1 VSDGGMVT
9 TRLRYVE
16 VCAGAGGMGL
26 GLHLAG
32 WTGTGMELDPDAV
45 ATHNAN
51 VGPCLAAD
59 ITSAP
64 TPHAADLVAGGVP
77 CQSFSLAGKGEGL
90 DDPRGQLFASLLR
103 IGVEA
108 GARCILLENVR
119 GLVSCGALPV
129 ILAAFR
135 AAGYEPVH
143 ALLCAA
149 DYGVPQNRVRL
160 FIAGFRDA
168 ADLARFRWPAPSHGA
183 PGNLYGLPRWRTVR
197 DALGLGGGEFAHGLL
212 PHASAAS
219 PQGMRV
225 LDVDA
230 PAPTVGGHTADLL
243 DRPAHTVSAGGTA
256 SGGAEPFANAGY
268 RKRLAAA
275 MATALDRP
283 SPTVTASEY
292 KSAPNFGSRGA
303 MTGARRAG
311 DRLLPA
317 LLAAGLIDRPATTVD
332 ATDRL
337 SAAGHHKVNK
347 AGAVRMTVAQ
357 LAALQSFPAGF
368 TFTGTTTAQHRQ
380 TGNAVPPLLAR
391 ALGEAIRRALY
402 GDDTTG
408 GAA

>member
-1 VSDGGMVT
+1 MGDGGIVT
-9 TRLRYVE
+9 TALRYVE

-26 GLHLAG
+26 GLHRAG
-32 WTGTGMELDPDAV
+32 WTGTGMELDADAV
-45 ATHNAN
+45 ATHNVN

-59 ITSAP
+59 ITTAHAP
-64 TPHAADLVAGGVP
+64 HPADLVAGGVP
-77 CQSFSLAGKGEGL
+77 CQSFSNAGNGEGL
-90 DDPRGQLFASLLR
+90 ADPRGQLFASLLR
-103 IGVEA
+103 IGGEA
-108 GARCILLENVR
+108 GARCILMENVR

-129 ILAAFR
+129 ILGAFR

-197 DALGLGGGEFAHGLL
+197 DALGLGGGDFAHGLL

-243 DRPAHTVSAGGTA
+243 DQPAHTVSAGGTA
-256 SGGAEPFANAGY
+256 AGGAEPFANAGY
-268 RKRLAAA
+268 AINRALAANL
-275 MATALDRP
+275 LDRP
-283 SPTVTASEY
+283 SPTITASEY

-303 MTGARRAG
+303 VTGARRAG

-317 LLAAGLIDRPATTVD
+317 LRAAGLLDRPATTID
-332 ATDRL
+332 STDRL
-337 SAAGHHKVNK
+337 SAAGHHAVNK

-368 TFTGTTTAQHRQ
+368 AFTGTTTAQHRQ
-380 TGNAVPPLLAR
+380 CGNAVPPLLAE
-391 ALGEAIRRALY
+391 ALGGAIRRALY
-402 GDDTTG
+402 GAG

>member
-1 VSDGGMVT
+1 MT
-9 TRLRYVE
+9 TTALRYVE

-45 ATHNAN
+45 TTHNAN
-51 VGPCLAAD
+51 VGACVQAD

-64 TPHAADLVAGGVP
+64 APHAADLVAGGVP

-197 DALGLGGGEFAHGLL
+197 DALGLGCGADELL
-212 PHASAAS
+212 
-219 PQGMRV
+219 
-225 LDVDA
+225 DA
-230 PAPTVGGHTADLL
+230 PARTVKANTHNEGFDPRDPSKRPGGRLAAAVGEL

-303 MTGARRAG
+303 LTGARRAG

-337 SAAGHHKVNK
+337 SAAGHHTVDK

-357 LAALQSFPAGF
+357 IAALQSFPEGF
-368 TFTGTTTAQHRQ
+368 VFQGTTTAQHRQ
-380 TGNAVPPLLAR
+380 CGNAVPPLLAR

-402 GDDTTG
+402 EG

>member
-1 VSDGGMVT
+1 MVT
-9 TRLRYVE
+9 TALRYVE

-243 DRPAHTVSAGGTA
+243 DRPA
-256 SGGAEPFANAGY
+256 
-268 RKRLAAA
+268 
-275 MATALDRP
+275 
-283 SPTVTASEY
+283 
-292 KSAPNFGSRGA
+292 
-303 MTGARRAG
+303 
-311 DRLLPA
+311 

-347 AGAVRMTVAQ
+347 AGTVRMTVAQ

>member
-1 VSDGGMVT
+1 M
-9 TRLRYVE
+9 RYVE

-32 WTGTGMELDPDAV
+32 WTGTGMELDADAV
-45 ATHNAN
+45 ATHNAS

-59 ITSAP
+59 ITTATAP
-64 TPHAADLVAGGVP
+64 HDADLVAGGVP

-90 DDPRGQLFASLLR
+90 NDPRGQLFASLLR

-108 GARCILLENVR
+108 DARCILMENVR

-129 ILAAFR
+129 ILQAFR

-160 FIAGFRDA
+160 FIVGFRDA
-168 ADLARFRWPAPSHGA
+168 ADLARFQWPAPSHGA

-197 DALGLGGGEFAHGLL
+197 DALALPAGDYAHGRL
-212 PHASAAS
+212 PHATGTSW
-219 PQGMRV
+219 QGMRTV
-225 LDVDA
+225 DVDA

-268 RKRLAAA
+268 RKRLAASFA
-275 MATALDRP
+275 RLDQP
-283 SPTVTASEY
+283 SPTLNASEH
-292 KSAPNFGSRGA
+292 KASANH
-303 MTGARRAG
+303 GARGGTKDDRRASTK
-311 DRLLPA
+311 LIPA
-317 LLAAGLIDRPATTVD
+317 LMEAGLLDRPATTVD
-332 ATDRL
+332 STNRL
-337 SAAGHHKVNK
+337 SSAGHHTSNK
-347 AGAVRMTVAQ
+347 LGAVRMSVAQ

-368 TFTGTTTAQHRQ
+368 VFSGNLSSQHRQ
-380 TGNAVPPLLAR
+380 VGNAVPPLLA
-391 ALGEAIRRALY
+391 EAVGRSIAAALY
-402 GDDTTG
+402 PREP

>member
-1 VSDGGMVT
+1 MSDGGMVT

-59 ITSAP
+59 ITSASA
-64 TPHAADLVAGGVP
+64 PHRADLVAGGVP
-77 CQSFSLAGKGEGL
+77 CQSFSTAGKGEGL

-103 IGVEA
+103 LGVEA

-129 ILAAFR
+129 ILTAFR

-183 PGNLYGLPRWRTVR
+183 PGNLYGLPAWRTVR
-197 DALGLGGGEFAHGLL
+197 DALGL
-212 PHASAAS
+212 P
-219 PQGMRV
+219 
-225 LDVDA
+225 VDA
-230 PAPTVGGHTADLL
+230 P
-243 DRPAHTVSAGGTA
+243 S
-256 SGGAEPFANAGY
+256 NA
-268 RKRLAAA
+268 
-275 MATALDRP
+275 
-283 SPTVTASEY
+283 VTASE
-292 KSAPNFGSRGA
+292 GHDGLRGA
-303 MTGARRAG
+303 HGGTQHRASAQRGGGGHGPHPATVASARAQACRGVARRGRGTDVSEYPAG
-311 DRLLPA
+311 NPGVSWVADVVPEARY
-317 LLAAGLIDRPATTVD
+317 RPTVD
-332 ATDRL
+332 NSR
-337 SAAGHHKVNK
+337 
-347 AGAVRMTVAQ
+347 
-357 LAALQSFPAGF
+357 
-368 TFTGTTTAQHRQ
+368 
-380 TGNAVPPLLAR
+380 
-391 ALGEAIRRALY
+391 
-402 GDDTTG
+402 
-408 GAA
+408 

>member
-1 VSDGGMVT
+1 M
-9 TRLRYVE
+9 TRARYVE

-26 GLHLAG
+26 GLHMAG
-32 WTGTGMELDPDAV
+32 WTGTGMELDADAV
-45 ATHNAN
+45 ATHSAN

-59 ITSAP
+59 ITTASA
-64 TPHAADLVAGGVP
+64 PHAADLVAGGVP
-77 CQSFSLAGKGEGL
+77 CQSFSLAGKGAGL
-90 DDPRGQLFASLLR
+90 ADPRGQLFASLLR

-129 ILAAFR
+129 ILQAFR

-160 FIAGFRDA
+160 FIAGFRCAD
-168 ADLARFRWPAPSHGA
+168 DLARFHWPAPSHGA

-197 DALGLGGGEFAHGLL
+197 DALNLPAGDYAHGPL
-212 PHASAAS
+212 PHARKSGS
-219 PQGMRV
+219 QGMMV
-225 LDVDA
+225 VNVDA
-230 PAPTVGGHTADLL
+230 PARTVAGRNNADLL

-256 SGGAEPFANAGY
+256 SGGAEPFANARY
-268 RKRLAAA
+268 RERLAAA

-292 KSAPNFGSRGA
+292 KSAPHFGSRGA
-303 MTGARRAG
+303 VTGARRAG

-317 LLAAGLIDRPATTVD
+317 LGVT
-332 ATDRL
+332 
-337 SAAGHHKVNK
+337 
-347 AGAVRMTVAQ
+347 RMTVAQ

-368 TFTGTTTAQHRQ
+368 AFTGTTTAQHRQ
-380 TGNAVPPLLAR
+380 CGNAVPPLLAR
-391 ALGEAIRRALY
+391 AMGVAIHRALY
-402 GDDTTG
+402 GAVALA

>member
-1 VSDGGMVT
+1 MVT
-9 TRLRYVE
+9 TALRYVE

-51 VGPCLAAD
+51 VGSCLTAD

-64 TPHAADLVAGGVP
+64 APHGSDLVAGGVP
-77 CQSFSLAGKGEGL
+77 CQSFSTAGKGEGL
-90 DDPRGQLFASLLR
+90 DDPRGQLFNALLR

-119 GLVSCGALPV
+119 GLISCGALPA
-129 ILAAFR
+129 ILSAFR

-149 DYGVPQNRVRL
+149 DYGVPQNRARL

-197 DALGLGGGEFAHGLL
+197 DALGLHAGEYAHGRL
-212 PHASAAS
+212 PHATGTSW
-219 PQGMRV
+219 QGMRA

-230 PAPTVGGHTADLL
+230 PAPTVGGHTADLI

-256 SGGAEPFANAGY
+256 SGDAGPFANAGY

-303 MTGARRAG
+303 TTG

-317 LLAAGLIDRPATTVD
+317 LGVT
-332 ATDRL
+332 
-337 SAAGHHKVNK
+337 
-347 AGAVRMTVAQ
+347 RMTVAQ

-368 TFTGTTTAQHRQ
+368 AFTGTTTAQHKQ
-380 TGNAVPPLLAR
+380 VGNAVPPLLAR
-391 ALGEAIRRALY
+391 ALGESIRRALY

>member
-1 VSDGGMVT
+1 
-9 TRLRYVE
+9 
-16 VCAGAGGMGL
+16 
-26 GLHLAG
+26 
-32 WTGTGMELDPDAV
+32 
-45 ATHNAN
+45 
-51 VGPCLAAD
+51 
-59 ITSAP
+59 
-64 TPHAADLVAGGVP
+64 VAGGVP

-90 DDPRGQLFASLLR
+90 NDPRGQLFASLLR

-119 GLVSCGALPV
+119 GLVSCGAFPV
-129 ILAAFR
+129 ILQAFR

-160 FIAGFRDA
+160 FIAGFRCAD
-168 ADLARFRWPAPSHGA
+168 DLARFHWPAPSHGA
-183 PGNLYGLPRWRTVR
+183 PGNLYGLPQWRTVR
-197 DALGLGGGEFAHGLL
+197 DALALGGGAFAHGLL
-212 PHASAAS
+212 PHADPGS

-275 MATALDRP
+275 MATA
-283 SPTVTASEY
+283 
-292 KSAPNFGSRGA
+292 
-303 MTGARRAG
+303 
-311 DRLLPA
+311 
-317 LLAAGLIDRPATTVD
+317 GLIDRPATAITSRNAV
-332 ATDRL
+332 A
-337 SAAGHHKVNK
+337 AAGHHASNWT
-347 AGAVRMTVAQ
+347 GAVRMTVAQ

-368 TFTGTTTAQHRQ
+368 VFHGNTTAQHKQ
-380 TGNAVPPLLAR
+380 VGNAVPPLLAR
-391 ALGEAIRRALY
+391 ALGVAIHRALY
-402 GDDTTG
+402 GAVALA

>member
-1 VSDGGMVT
+1 M
-9 TRLRYVE
+9 RLSYVE

-26 GLHLAG
+26 GLHRAG
-32 WTGTGMELDPDAV
+32 WTGTGMELDADAV

-59 ITSAP
+59 ITTASAP
-64 TPHAADLVAGGVP
+64 HGADLVAGGVP

-160 FIAGFRDA
+160 FIAGFRDPG
-168 ADLARFRWPAPSHGA
+168 DLARFRWPAPTHGA

-197 DALGLGGGEFAHGLL
+197 DALGIPAGDYAHGRL
-212 PHASAAS
+212 PHATGTTY
-219 PQGMRV
+219 QGMRMV
-225 LDVDA
+225 DVDRH
-230 PAPTVGGHTADLL
+230 APTVGGHTADLL

-256 SGGAEPFANAGY
+256 AGGAEPFANARY

-283 SPTVTASEY
+283 APTVTASEY

-303 MTGARRAG
+303 VTGARRAG
-311 DRLLPA
+311 DRLIPA
-317 LLAAGLIDRPATTVD
+317 LRTAGLIDRPATTVD

-337 SAAGHHKVNK
+337 SAAGHHAPNK
-347 AGAVRMTVAQ
+347 TGAVRMTVAQ

-368 TFTGTTTAQHRQ
+368 TFHGTSTAQHRQ
-380 TGNAVPPLLAR
+380 VGNAVPPLIAE
-391 ALGEAIRRALY
+391 ALGGAIRRALY
-402 GDDTTG
+402 G
-408 GAA
+408 AAASEVA

>member
-1 VSDGGMVT
+1 M
-9 TRLRYVE
+9 RYVE

-26 GLHLAG
+26 GLHRAG
-32 WTGTGMELDPDAV
+32 WTGTGMELDADAV

-51 VGPCLAAD
+51 VGPCILAD
-59 ITSAP
+59 ITTASA
-64 TPHAADLVAGGVP
+64 PHAADLVAGGVP

-160 FIAGFRDA
+160 FIAGFRRAD
-168 ADLARFRWPAPSHGA
+168 DLAAFRWPAPSHGA

-197 DALGLGGGEFAHGLL
+197 DALCLGYGEFAHGLL
-212 PHASAAS
+212 PHANAGS

-243 DRPAHTVSAGGTA
+243 DQPAHTVSAGGTA
-256 SGGAEPFANAGY
+256 AGGAEPFANAGY

-275 MATALDRP
+275 MSTALDRP
-283 SPTVTASEY
+283 SPTITASEY

-303 MTGARRAG
+303 LTGARRAG

-317 LLAAGLIDRPATTVD
+317 LGVT
-332 ATDRL
+332 
-337 SAAGHHKVNK
+337 
-347 AGAVRMTVAQ
+347 RMTVAQ

-368 TFTGTTTAQHRQ
+368 AFTGTLTAQHRQ
-380 TGNAVPPLLAR
+380 VGNAVPPLLA
-391 ALGEAIRRALY
+391 EAIGRSIATALY
-402 GDDTTG
+402 AR
-408 GAA
+408 AASEAT

>member
-1 VSDGGMVT
+1 MSDGGMVT

-51 VGPCLAAD
+51 VGPCLRAD
-59 ITSAP
+59 IISAP
-64 TPHAADLVAGGVP
+64 APHAADLVAGGVP

-135 AAGYEPVH
+135 TAGYEPVH

-160 FIAGFRDA
+160 FIAGFRNA

-183 PGNLYGLPRWRTVR
+183 PGNLYGLPAWRTVR
-197 DALGLGGGEFAHGLL
+197 QALDLGAGAPDVIDA
-212 PHASAAS
+212 
-219 PQGMRV
+219 
-225 LDVDA
+225 
-230 PAPTVGGHTADLL
+230 
-243 DRPAHTVSAGGTA
+243 PAHTVSAGGTT

-311 DRLLPA
+311 DRPLPA

-332 ATDRL
+332 SRSAL
-337 SAAGHHKVNK
+337 SKAGHHESNK
-347 AGAVRMTVAQ
+347 TGAVRMTVAQ
-357 LAALQSFPAGF
+357 LAALQSFPEGFEFAG
-368 TFTGTTTAQHRQ
+368 TQTSQHRQ
-380 TGNAVPPLLAR
+380 VGNAVPVLLAR
-391 ALGEAIRRALY
+391 ALGESIRRALY

>member
-1 VSDGGMVT
+1 
-9 TRLRYVE
+9 
-16 VCAGAGGMGL
+16 MGL
-26 GLHLAG
+26 GLHMAG
-32 WTGTGMELDPDAV
+32 WTGTGMELDADAV
-45 ATHNAN
+45 ATHLAN
-51 VGPCLAAD
+51 VGPCLLAD
-59 ITSAP
+59 ITTASAP
-64 TPHAADLVAGGVP
+64 HGADLVAGGVP
-77 CQSFSLAGKGEGL
+77 CQTFSVAGKQAGF

-129 ILAAFR
+129 ILQAFR

-160 FIAGFRDA
+160 FIAGFRCAD
-168 ADLARFRWPAPSHGA
+168 DLARFQWPAPSHGS

-197 DALGLGGGEFAHGLL
+197 DALALPAGDYAHGPL
-212 PHASAAS
+212 PHARKSGS
-219 PQGMRV
+219 QGMMV
-225 LDVDA
+225 VNVDA
-230 PAPTVGGHTADLL
+230 PSRTVAGRNNADLL

-292 KSAPNFGSRGA
+292 KSAPHFGSRGA
-303 MTGARRAG
+303 VTGARRAG

-317 LLAAGLIDRPATTVD
+317 LGVT
-332 ATDRL
+332 
-337 SAAGHHKVNK
+337 
-347 AGAVRMTVAQ
+347 RMTVAQ

-368 TFTGTTTAQHRQ
+368 AFTGNLSSQHRQ
-380 TGNAVPPLLAR
+380 CGNAVPPLLAR
-391 ALGEAIRRALY
+391 ALGLAIHRALY
-402 GDDTTG
+402 GAVALA
-408 GAA
+408 GAE

>member
-1 VSDGGMVT
+1 M
-9 TRLRYVE
+9 TRARYVE

-26 GLHLAG
+26 GLHMAR
-32 WTGTGMELDPDAV
+32 WTGTGMELDADAV

-51 VGPCLAAD
+51 VGPCILAD
-59 ITSAP
+59 ITSASA
-64 TPHAADLVAGGVP
+64 PHGADLVAGGVP

-90 DDPRGQLFASLLR
+90 DDPRGQLFNALLR

-129 ILAAFR
+129 ILQAFR

-160 FIAGFRDA
+160 FIAGFRCAD
-168 ADLARFRWPAPSHGA
+168 DLARFQWPAPSHGA

-197 DALGLGGGEFAHGLL
+197 DALDLPAGDYAHGPL
-212 PHASAAS
+212 PHARKSGS
-219 PQGMRV
+219 QGMMV
-225 LDVDA
+225 VNVDA
-230 PAPTVGGHTADLL
+230 PARTVAGRNNADLL

-256 SGGAEPFANAGY
+256 S
-268 RKRLAAA
+268 
-275 MATALDRP
+275 
-283 SPTVTASEY
+283 EY
-292 KSAPNFGSRGA
+292 KSAPHFGSRGA
-303 MTGARRAG
+303 VTGARRAG

-317 LLAAGLIDRPATTVD
+317 LVAAGLIDRPATTVD
-332 ATDRL
+332 STDRL
-337 SAAGHHKVNK
+337 SAAGHHAVNK

-368 TFTGTTTAQHRQ
+368 AFTGNLSSQHRQ
-380 TGNAVPPLLAR
+380 CGNAVPPLLAR
-391 ALGEAIRRALY
+391 ALGAAIYRALY
-402 GDDTTG
+402 GAVALA
-408 GAA
+408 GAS

>member
-1 VSDGGMVT
+1 
-9 TRLRYVE
+9 
-16 VCAGAGGMGL
+16 MGL
-26 GLHLAG
+26 GLHMAG
-32 WTGTGMELDPDAV
+32 WTGTGMELDADAV

-59 ITSAP
+59 ITTASAP
-64 TPHAADLVAGGVP
+64 HGADLVAGGVP

-129 ILAAFR
+129 ILQAFR

-160 FIAGFRDA
+160 FIAGFRCAD
-168 ADLARFRWPAPSHGA
+168 DLARFQWPAPSHGA

-197 DALGLGGGEFAHGLL
+197 DALALPAGDYAHGPL
-212 PHASAAS
+212 PHARKSGS
-219 PQGMRV
+219 QGMMV
-225 LDVDA
+225 VNVDA
-230 PAPTVGGHTADLL
+230 PARTVAGPNNADLL
-243 DRPAHTVSAGGTA
+243 DRRAHTVSAGGTA

-303 MTGARRAG
+303 VTGARRAG

-317 LLAAGLIDRPATTVD
+317 LSAAGLIDRPATTVD
-332 ATDRL
+332 SRGSL
-337 SAAGHHKVNK
+337 SKAGHHESNK
-347 AGAVRMTVAQ
+347 TGAVRMTVAQ

-368 TFTGTTTAQHRQ
+368 AFTGNLSSQHRQ
-380 TGNAVPPLLAR
+380 CGNAVPPLLAR
-391 ALGEAIRRALY
+391 ALGAAIHRALY
-402 GDDTTG
+402 GAVALA

>member
-1 VSDGGMVT
+1 ML

-26 GLHLAG
+26 GLHRAG
-32 WTGTGMELDPDAV
+32 WTGTGMELDADAV

-59 ITSAP
+59 ITTASAL
-64 TPHAADLVAGGVP
+64 HGADLVAGGVP

-160 FIAGFRDA
+160 FIVGFRDA

-197 DALGLGGGEFAHGLL
+197 DALGLGGGGDGLL
-212 PHASAAS
+212 DQPARTIKANTHDEGFAPHDPSKRYGGRLAA
-219 PQGMRV
+219 
-225 LDVDA
+225 A
-230 PAPTVGGHTADLL
+230 VGEL

-256 SGGAEPFANAGY
+256 SGDAEPFANAGY

-275 MATALDRP
+275 MAAESGSRAGTEPWRLDAP
-283 SPTVTASEY
+283 APTVTTTEVKGTRAS
-292 KSAPNFGSRGA
+292 KASGFTFNGGPDRAADAIFLA
-303 MTGARRAG
+303 TGARR
-311 DRLLPA
+311 L
-317 LLAAGLIDRPATTVD
+317 
-332 ATDRL
+332 
-337 SAAGHHKVNK
+337 
-347 AGAVRMTVAQ
+347 TVAQ

-368 TFTGTTTAQHRQ
+368 AFTGTTTAQHRQ
-380 TGNAVPPLLAR
+380 VGNAVPPLLAR
-391 ALGEAIRRALY
+391 ALGRAIATALY
-402 GDDTTG
+402 GCAQSE
-408 GAA
+408 AA

>member
-1 VSDGGMVT
+1 MVT
-9 TRLRYVE
+9 TALRYVE

-197 DALGLGGGEFAHGLL
+197 DALGLPIDAPSVTVTSSEGRDGLRGAHGG
-212 PHASAAS
+212 SA
-219 PQGMRV
+219 
-225 LDVDA
+225 
-230 PAPTVGGHTADLL
+230 VGRG
-243 DRPAHTVSAGGTA
+243 
-256 SGGAEPFANAGY
+256 AGY
-268 RKRLAAA
+268 AINRALAAA

-303 MTGARRAG
+303 M
-311 DRLLPA
+311 
-317 LLAAGLIDRPATTVD
+317 
-332 ATDRL
+332 
-337 SAAGHHKVNK
+337 

-380 TGNAVPPLLAR
+380 AGNAVPPLLAR

>member
-1 VSDGGMVT
+1 M
-9 TRLRYVE
+9 
-16 VCAGAGGMGL
+16 
-26 GLHLAG
+26 AG
-32 WTGTGMELDPDAV
+32 WTGTGMELDADAV

-51 VGPCLAAD
+51 VGPCILAD
-59 ITSAP
+59 ITTASA
-64 TPHAADLVAGGVP
+64 PHAADLVAGGVP

-90 DDPRGQLFASLLR
+90 NDPRGQLFASLLR

-129 ILAAFR
+129 ILQAFR

-168 ADLARFRWPAPSHGA
+168 ADLARFHWPAPSHGA

-197 DALGLGGGEFAHGLL
+197 DALNLPAGDYAHGPL
-212 PHASAAS
+212 PHARKSGS
-219 PQGMRV
+219 QGMMV
-225 LDVDA
+225 VNVDA
-230 PAPTVGGHTADLL
+230 PARTVAGRNNADLL

-256 SGGAEPFANAGY
+256 SGGAEPFANARY
-268 RKRLAAA
+268 RERLAAA

-292 KSAPNFGSRGA
+292 KSAPHFGSRGA
-303 MTGARRAG
+303 VTGARRAG

-317 LLAAGLIDRPATTVD
+317 LGVT
-332 ATDRL
+332 
-337 SAAGHHKVNK
+337 
-347 AGAVRMTVAQ
+347 RMTVAQ

-368 TFTGTTTAQHRQ
+368 AFTGTTTAQHRQ
-380 TGNAVPPLLAR
+380 CGNAVPPLLAR
-391 ALGEAIRRALY
+391 AMGVAIHRALY
-402 GDDTTG
+402 GAVALA

>member
-1 VSDGGMVT
+1 
-9 TRLRYVE
+9 
-16 VCAGAGGMGL
+16 MGL
-26 GLHLAG
+26 GLHMAG
-32 WTGTGMELDPDAV
+32 WTGTGMELDADAV

-59 ITSAP
+59 ITTASAP
-64 TPHAADLVAGGVP
+64 HGADLVAGGVP

-129 ILAAFR
+129 ILQAFR

-160 FIAGFRDA
+160 FIAGFRCAD
-168 ADLARFRWPAPSHGA
+168 DLARFQWPAPSHGA

-197 DALGLGGGEFAHGLL
+197 DALGLGGR
-212 PHASAAS
+212 PSCS
-219 PQGMRV
+219 V
-225 LDVDA
+225 VDA
-230 PAPTVGGHTADLL
+230 
-243 DRPAHTVSAGGTA
+243 PAHTVSAGGTA

-303 MTGARRAG
+303 VTGARRAG

-317 LLAAGLIDRPATTVD
+317 LSAAGLIDRPATTVD
-332 ATDRL
+332 SRGSL
-337 SAAGHHKVNK
+337 SKAGHHESNK
-347 AGAVRMTVAQ
+347 TGAVRMTVAQ

-368 TFTGTTTAQHRQ
+368 AFTGNLSSQHRQ
-380 TGNAVPPLLAR
+380 CGNAVPPLLAR
-391 ALGEAIRRALY
+391 ALGAAIHRALY
-402 GDDTTG
+402 GAVALA

>member
-1 VSDGGMVT
+1 M
-9 TRLRYVE
+9 RLSYVE

-26 GLHLAG
+26 GLHRAG

-45 ATHNAN
+45 ATHNAH
-51 VGPCLAAD
+51 VGPCVQAD
-59 ITSAP
+59 ITTASAP
-64 TPHAADLVAGGVP
+64 HGADLVAGGVP
-77 CQSFSLAGKGEGL
+77 CQSFSTAGLGDGL
-90 DDPRGQLFASLLR
+90 DDPRGQLFRSLLR
-103 IGVEA
+103 IGAEA

-160 FIAGFRDA
+160 FIAGFRHP
-168 ADLARFRWPAPSHGA
+168 ADLARFRWPAPTHGA

-212 PHASAAS
+212 PHADPGS

-230 PAPTVGGHTADLL
+230 PAPTVGAGRTADLL
-243 DRPAHTVSAGGTA
+243 DRPAPTVK
-256 SGGAEPFANAGY
+256 ANSSHEGEG
-268 RKRLAAA
+268 KRPGQRGMTDVARALA
-275 MATALDRP
+275 ALDRP
-283 SPTVTASEY
+283 APTVTASEY

-303 MTGARRAG
+303 VTGARRAG
-311 DRLLPA
+311 DRLIPA
-317 LLAAGLIDRPATTVD
+317 LRAAGLIDRPATTVD

-337 SAAGHHKVNK
+337 SAAGHHASNK
-347 AGAVRMTVAQ
+347 TRAVRMTVAQ

-368 TFTGTTTAQHRQ
+368 TFHGTSTAQHRQ
-380 TGNAVPPLLAR
+380 VGNAVPPLLAE
-391 ALGEAIRRALY
+391 ALGGAIRRALY
-402 GDDTTG
+402 G
-408 GAA
+408 AAASEVA

>member
-1 VSDGGMVT
+1 MVT

-32 WTGTGMELDPDAV
+32 WTGTGMELDADAV
-45 ATHNAN
+45 ATHLAN

-64 TPHAADLVAGGVP
+64 APHGADLVAGGVP

-119 GLVSCGALPV
+119 GLISCGALPV

-183 PGNLYGLPRWRTVR
+183 PGNLYGLPAWRTMR
-197 DALGLGGGEFAHGLL
+197 GALDL
-212 PHASAAS
+212 PAGRSS
-219 PQGMRV
+219 
-225 LDVDA
+225 DVFDQ
-230 PAPTVGGHTADLL
+230 PS
-243 DRPAHTVSAGGTA
+243 HTVSAGGT
-256 SGGAEPFANAGY
+256 SGLEVFANAAS
-268 RKRLAAA
+268 RKTLRAALHRLG
-275 MATALDRP
+275 ALPR
-283 SPTVTASEY
+283 AE
-292 KSAPNFGSRGA
+292 GSS
-303 MTGARRAG
+303 
-311 DRLLPA
+311 LPLPIA
-317 LLAAGLIDRPATTVD
+317 WV
-332 ATDRL
+332 
-337 SAAGHHKVNK
+337 
-347 AGAVRMTVAQ
+347 
-357 LAALQSFPAGF
+357 AALQSFPTGF
-368 TFTGTTTAQHRQ
+368 AFCGAAKAQGRQ
-380 TGNAVPPLLAR
+380 AGNAVPPLFAR

-402 GDDTTG
+402 AG

>member
-1 VSDGGMVT
+1 MALGACRRAGCRVT
-9 TRLRYVE
+9 RARYVE

-26 GLHLAG
+26 GLHMVG
-32 WTGTGMELDPDAV
+32 WTGTGMELDADAV

-51 VGPCLAAD
+51 VGPCLRAD
-59 ITSAP
+59 ITIASAP
-64 TPHAADLVAGGVP
+64 HGADLVAGGVP
-77 CQSFSLAGKGEGL
+77 CQTFSVAGKQAGF

-108 GARCILLENVR
+108 EARCILLENVR

-129 ILAAFR
+129 ILQAFR

-160 FIAGFRDA
+160 FIAGFRCAD
-168 ADLARFRWPAPSHGA
+168 DLARFQWPAPSHGA

-197 DALGLGGGEFAHGLL
+197 DALALPAGDYAHGPL
-212 PHASAAS
+212 PHARKSGS
-219 PQGMRV
+219 QGMMV
-225 LDVDA
+225 VNVDA
-230 PAPTVGGHTADLL
+230 PA
-243 DRPAHTVSAGGTA
+243 RTVSAGGTA

-292 KSAPNFGSRGA
+292 KSAPHFGSRGA
-303 MTGARRAG
+303 VTGARRAG

-317 LLAAGLIDRPATTVD
+317 LGVT
-332 ATDRL
+332 
-337 SAAGHHKVNK
+337 
-347 AGAVRMTVAQ
+347 RMTVAQ

-368 TFTGTTTAQHRQ
+368 AFTGNLSSQHRQ
-380 TGNAVPPLLAR
+380 VGNAVPPLLAR
-391 ALGEAIRRALY
+391 ALGLAIYRALY
-402 GDDTTG
+402 GAVALA

>member
-1 VSDGGMVT
+1 
-9 TRLRYVE
+9 
-16 VCAGAGGMGL
+16 MGL
-26 GLHLAG
+26 GLHMAG
-32 WTGTGMELDPDAV
+32 WTGTGMELDADAV
-45 ATHNAN
+45 ATHRAN

-59 ITSAP
+59 ITTASAP
-64 TPHAADLVAGGVP
+64 HGADLVAGGVP

-90 DDPRGQLFASLLR
+90 ADPRGQLFASLLR

-129 ILAAFR
+129 ILQAFR

-160 FIAGFRDA
+160 FIAGFRCAD
-168 ADLARFRWPAPSHGA
+168 DLARFQWLAPSHGA

-197 DALGLGGGEFAHGLL
+197 DALGLGGEQFAHGLL
-212 PHASAAS
+212 PHADPGS

-243 DRPAHTVSAGGTA
+243 NRPAHTVSAGGTA

-283 SPTVTASEY
+283 TVTASEY
-292 KSAPNFGSRGA
+292 KSAPHFGSRGA
-303 MTGARRAG
+303 VTGARRAG

-317 LLAAGLIDRPATTVD
+317 LGVT
-332 ATDRL
+332 
-337 SAAGHHKVNK
+337 
-347 AGAVRMTVAQ
+347 RMTVAQ

-368 TFTGTTTAQHRQ
+368 AFTGTTTAQHRQ
-380 TGNAVPPLLAR
+380 CGNAVPPLLAR
-391 ALGEAIRRALY
+391 AMGVAIHRALY
-402 GDDTTG
+402 GAVALA

>member
-1 VSDGGMVT
+1 MALGAGRRAGCRVT
-9 TRLRYVE
+9 RARYVE

-26 GLHLAG
+26 GLHMAG
-32 WTGTGMELDPDAV
+32 WTGTGMELDADAV

-59 ITSAP
+59 ITTASAP
-64 TPHAADLVAGGVP
+64 HGADLVAGGVP

-90 DDPRGQLFASLLR
+90 DDPRGQLFNALLR

-108 GARCILLENVR
+108 EARCILLENVR

-129 ILAAFR
+129 ILQAFR

-143 ALLCAA
+143 VLLCAA

-160 FIAGFRDA
+160 FIAGFRCAD
-168 ADLARFRWPAPSHGA
+168 DLARFQWPAPSHGA
-183 PGNLYGLPRWRTVR
+183 PGNLYGLPRWRTGR
-197 DALGLGGGEFAHGLL
+197 DALTLPAGDYAHGPL
-212 PHASAAS
+212 PHARESGS
-219 PQGMRV
+219 QGMMV
-225 LDVDA
+225 VNVDA
-230 PAPTVGGHTADLL
+230 PARTVAGRNNADLL

-283 SPTVTASEY
+283 SPTVTGQNQDLS
-292 KSAPNFGSRGA
+292 FGS
-303 MTGARRAG
+303 ARSRDPLRA
-311 DRLLPA
+311 A
-317 LLAAGLIDRPATTVD
+317 LAAAGLIDRPATTVD
-332 ATDRL
+332 SRG
-337 SAAGHHKVNK
+337 SPSKAGHHESNK
-347 AGAVRMTVAQ
+347 TGAVRMTVAQ

-368 TFTGTTTAQHRQ
+368 AFTGNLSSQHRQ
-380 TGNAVPPLLAR
+380 CGNAVPPLLAR
-391 ALGEAIRRALY
+391 ALGVAIHRALY
-402 GDDTTG
+402 GAVALA